1 MGEETKSVSTV
12 MTDIAMEYG
21 ISRQRVDELIRIT
34 SNSINVMKSDF
45 HIKYIVHIIRSIE
58 NITDEEKMFM
68 SFYYGSVW
76 THNVIREQ
84 SMNKQQS
91 QRH

>member
-1 MGEETKSVSTV
+1 MGEEAKSVSSV

-21 ISRQRVDELIRIT
+21 ISRRRMDELNRIIT
-34 SNSINVMKSDF
+34 NSINVMESNF
-45 HIKYIVHIIRSIE
+45 HIKYIIHIIRSIE
-58 NITDEEKMFM
+58 DITDEEKMFM

-84 SMNKQQS
+84 S
-91 QRH
+91 RRR

>member
-1 MGEETKSVSTV
+1 MGEEAKSVSSV

-21 ISRQRVDELIRIT
+21 ISRRRMDELTRIT
-34 SNSINVMKSDF
+34 TNSINVMESDF
-45 HIKYIVHIIRSIE
+45 HIKYIIHIIRSIE
-58 NITDEEKMFM
+58 DITDEEKMFM

-84 SMNKQQS
+84 SRRK
-91 QRH
+91 